1 MSQIEQAALFIF
13 LNKTCFNGLYREKA
27 KGKFNVPHG
36 RYENPTICDEDTIM
50 ADSKLLQKVDI
61 LCGDFSKMEQY
72 AGENTLFY
80 FDPPYRSLSDTSSFN
95 SYVKEPFDDAEQVRL
110 RDFCNT
116 IVQQGSR
123 FLLSN
128 SDVKGK
134 NPSDNFFDELY
145 SDYQIQRVWATRMV
159 NANSQK
165 RGKLTELMI
174 SNIAP
179 IKNGDC
185 LNNLQLAI

>member
-1 MSQIEQAALFIF
+1 
-13 LNKTCFNGLYREKA
+13 
-27 KGKFNVPHG
+27 
-36 RYENPTICDEDTIM
+36 M

-80 FDPPYRSLSDTSSFN
+80 FDPPYRPLSDTSSFN

-116 IVQQGSR
+116 IVQRGSR

-134 NPSDNFFDELY
+134 NPSDNFLMNYILIIKFKEFGLLAW
-145 SDYQIQRVWATRMV
+145 SMQTR
-159 NANSQK
+159 K
-165 RGKLTELMI
+165 REE
-174 SNIAP
+174 N
-179 IKNGDC
+179 
-185 LNNLQLAI
+185 

>member
-13 LNKTCFNGLYREKA
+13 LNKTCFNGLYRENA
-27 KGKFNVPHG
+27 KGKFNVPHS

-50 ADSKLLQKVDI
+50 VDSKLLQKVDI

-80 FDPPYRSLSDTSSFN
+80 FDPPYRPLSDTSSFN

-116 IVQQGSR
+116 IVQRGSR